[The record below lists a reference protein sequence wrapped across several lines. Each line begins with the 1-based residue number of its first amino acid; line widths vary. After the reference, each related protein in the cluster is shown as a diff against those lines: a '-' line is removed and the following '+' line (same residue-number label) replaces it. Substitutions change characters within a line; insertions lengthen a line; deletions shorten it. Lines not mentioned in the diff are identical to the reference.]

1 MRATTV
7 STLSALLAALLL
19 AAPGRLP
26 AAGAA
31 YPYDVPYV
39 PTPIVVV
46 DEMLRFASVTAA
58 DYVMDLGC
66 GDGRI
71 VIEAARKFGARGI
84 GLDLDEALIAEAR
97 VNAQAAGVTDRAR
110 FERQDLFKTDLSP
123 ATVITMYLLPGV
135 NRRLRPELLK
145 LKPGTRIV
153 SHDFDLDD
161 WQPDRKTTL
170 RKNIFLWVVPA
181 PVAGT
186 WTISAEVGGVQR
198 NYVVDV
204 YQKFQQLDGFVRNA
218 GPSAGLWQPRI
229 EGDRISFTIV
239 HMEGGKP
246 GEEPPRAESALY
258 FEGRVDGNV
267 MQGQFRRNVG
277 REETTTPWR
286 AVRLQ

>member
-1 MRATTV
+1 MRV
-7 STLSALLAALLL
+7 SAVLRFAALLAALLL
-19 AAPGRLP
+19 AVPGRVP
-26 AAGAA
+26 AAD
-31 YPYDVPYV
+31 YQYDVPYV
-39 PTPIVVV
+39 PTPAVVV
-46 DEMLRFASVTAA
+46 DEMLRLAGVTAA

-84 GLDLDEALIAEAR
+84 GIDLDEALIAEAR
-97 VNAQAAGVTDRAR
+97 ANAQAAGVTDRVS
-110 FERQDLFKTDLSP
+110 FVRQDLFKTDLSP
-123 ATVITMYLLPGV
+123 ASVITMYLLPGV

-161 WQPDRKTTL
+161 WRPDQRTTL
-170 RKNIFLWVVPA
+170 RKNIFLWIVPA

-186 WTISAEVGGVQR
+186 WVLSAEVGGVQR
-198 NYVVDV
+198 NYIVDMH
-204 YQKFQQLDGFVRNA
+204 QKYQQLDGFVRNA
-218 GPSAGLWQPRI
+218 GPSAGLWQPRL
-229 EGDRISFTIV
+229 EGDRIAFSIV

-246 GEEPPRAESALY
+246 GEDQPQAESGLY

-277 REETTTPWR
+277 REETTAAWR